1 MNEHIPN
8 DPAFMV
14 LGIYLSILPVC
25 TRTGAIMFMAAPFI
39 VDRNSTVNNSTVD
52 RFCYSHIM
60 IPSAAAV
67 INLLQLH
74 VSTRMTLIQH

>member
-1 MNEHIPN
+1 MHAHIPN

-14 LGIYLSILPVC
+14 LAIYLSILPVC

-39 VDRNSTVNNSTVD
+39 VDRSSTVNSSTVD
-52 RFCYSHIM
+52 GFCYSHIM
-60 IPSAAAV
+60 ISSAAAV
-67 INLLQLH
+67 TNLLQLH